1 MKTRHTLLAG
11 LCAAVLLSGTGLLA
25 DSATKTSKRIVRLEG
40 SWRFA
45 VGDAP
50 ERATPGFDD
59 SEWAKIDVPE
69 TWQHEG
75 YRDYSGFAWYR
86 KTFSMPT
93 GYEKQSLV
101 LSLGRIDDT
110 DEVFVNGHRVGGL
123 GQFPPDYR
131 SAYNERRVY
140 TVPADFL
147 HAGGDN
153 VVAVRVYDGGGVGGI
168 VHGRIGIYNGYP
180 LPSGL
185 ALDGEWKF
193 APGDNP
199 AWKEP
204 ACDESA
210 FKPIVVPSTWESAG
224 YPQLDGYGWYR
235 KTFRVAQP
243 FTETTLVFLLGK
255 IDDYDEVFLNGVSI
269 GRSGRIDDPVQHGED
284 RTYSLQRAYN
294 FPASLL
300 KETNVIAVRV
310 CDTHGNGGIYEGP
323 IGILT
328 QTQFAKYW
336 ESRRERPTDSLID
349 LFYSEE

>member
-123 GQFPPDYR
+123 GQFPPR
-131 SAYNERRVY
+131 LSLCQQRTPCVHR
-140 TVPADFL
+140 
-147 HAGGDN
+147 AGGF
-153 VVAVRVYDGGGVGGI
+153 
-168 VHGRIGIYNGYP
+168 
-180 LPSGL
+180 
-185 ALDGEWKF
+185 F
-193 APGDNP
+193 A
-199 AWKEP
+199 
-204 ACDESA
+204 CRRR
-210 FKPIVVPSTWESAG
+210 
-224 YPQLDGYGWYR
+224 QR
-235 KTFRVAQP
+235 
-243 FTETTLVFLLGK
+243 
-255 IDDYDEVFLNGVSI
+255 
-269 GRSGRIDDPVQHGED
+269 GRSPRI
-284 RTYSLQRAYN
+284 
-294 FPASLL
+294 
-300 KETNVIAVRV
+300 
-310 CDTHGNGGIYEGP
+310 
-323 IGILT
+323 
-328 QTQFAKYW
+328 
-336 ESRRERPTDSLID
+336 
-349 LFYSEE
+349 

>member
-1 MKTRHTLLAG
+1 MKTRHFLLAG

-59 SEWAKIDVPE
+59 SEWAEIDVPE

-86 KTFSMPT
+86 KTFSMPA

-153 VVAVRVYDGGGVGGI
+153 VVAVRVYDGGGVG
-168 VHGRIGIYNGYP
+168 
-180 LPSGL
+180 
-185 ALDGEWKF
+185 E
-193 APGDNP
+193 
-199 AWKEP
+199 
-204 ACDESA
+204 
-210 FKPIVVPSTWESAG
+210 
-224 YPQLDGYGWYR
+224 
-235 KTFRVAQP
+235 
-243 FTETTLVFLLGK
+243 
-255 IDDYDEVFLNGVSI
+255 I
-269 GRSGRIDDPVQHGED
+269 GR
-284 RTYSLQRAYN
+284 
-294 FPASLL
+294 ASCR
-300 KETNVIAVRV
+300 ERV
-310 CDTHGNGGIYEGP
+310 CYVV
-323 IGILT
+323 
-328 QTQFAKYW
+328 
-336 ESRRERPTDSLID
+336 
-349 LFYSEE
+349 